1 MSDIAIKVHGLSKR
15 YRIGLREKYPT
26 LRESLMRAFSAP
38 VRAVR
43 SRSSA
48 QNNGRGPALI
58 WALRHVE
65 LEIRHGE
72 VVGIIGPN
80 GAGKSTLLKI
90 LSGITEPTEGFADIY
105 GRVGSLL
112 EVGTGFHM
120 ELTGRENIYMNGA
133 LLGMR
138 RHEIT
143 RKFDEIVSF
152 AEVEEFLDTP
162 VKRYSTGMYM
172 RLAFAVAAH
181 LDPEILIVDEVLAV
195 GDAQFQKKCL
205 GKMEAV
211 STNEGRTIIFVSHNM
226 AAVQALCPR
235 VVLLQHGNVQ
245 RDGLAGD
252 TISTYLDALE
262 QVASQDLLSRTDR
275 TGKGLVKVSR
285 VTIAMPEVN
294 SPGIL
299 VTGRP
304 AIFLFDLTHLL
315 PNLSC
320 VFTIYNRVGQP
331 VAHFSSCIRS
341 PDDVQDIGIGSKF
354 ICHLDEL
361 TLVPGRYRV
370 NVAVASNGQLQ
381 DHIEAVAMFDVE
393 QGLLRGRP
401 IARDTGYGSTLLH
414 HRWTLPGGD

>member
-1 MSDIAIKVHGLSKR
+1 MIDVECVGKR
-15 YRIGLREKYPT
+15 YRLGQSIRNDT
-26 LRESLMRAFSAP
+26 LRDAIAQL
-38 VRAVR
+38 VRRGFAR
-43 SRSSA
+43 SDERCE
-48 QNNGRGPALI
+48 QGHF
-58 WALRHVE
+58 WALKGVSFNVSE
-65 LEIRHGE
+65 GE
-72 VVGIIGPN
+72 VVGVIGRN

-90 LSGITEPTEGFADIY
+90 LTRITPPTEGRVRLR
-105 GRVGSLL
+105 GRAASLL
-112 EVGTGFHM
+112 EVGTGFHP

-133 LLGMR
+133 ILGMKR
-138 RHEIT
+138 QEIK
-143 RKFDEIVSF
+143 RKFDEIVTF
-152 AEVEEFLDTP
+152 AEMEKFLDTP
-162 VKRYSTGMYM
+162 VKRYSSGMYV

-181 LDPEILIVDEVLAV
+181 LEPEILLIDEILAV
-195 GDAQFQKKCL
+195 GDSAFQKKCL
-205 GKMEAV
+205 GKITEVA
-211 STNEGRTIIFVSHNM
+211 TGGRTVLFVSHNM

-354 ICHLDEL
+354 ICQLDEL

>member
-1 MSDIAIKVHGLSKR
+1 MSELAIRVENVSKR
-15 YRIGLREKYPT
+15 YRIGVRDTHRT
-26 LRESLMRAFSAP
+26 LREALVNATKRPFQRAQALLCAS
-38 VRAVR
+38 
-43 SRSSA
+43 
-48 QNNGRGPALI
+48 NGRQPEKTF
-58 WALRHVE
+58 WALRDVSFE
-65 LEIRHGE
+65 VKQGE
-72 VVGIIGPN
+72 VLGIIGRN
-80 GAGKSTLLKI
+80 GAGKSTLLKL
-90 LSGITEPTEGFADIY
+90 LSRITEPTEGRIEGY

-112 EVGTGFHM
+112 EVGTGFHP
-120 ELTGRENIYMNGA
+120 ELTGRENIYLNGA
-133 LLGMR
+133 ILGMTR
-138 RHEIT
+138 AEIQ
-143 RKFDEIVSF
+143 RKFDEIVAF
-152 AEVEEFLDTP
+152 AEIDQFLDTP
-162 VKRYSTGMYM
+162 VKRYSSGMYM

-181 LDPEILIVDEVLAV
+181 LDPEIMMVDEVLAV

-211 STNEGRTIIFVSHNM
+211 STNEGRTVIFVSHNM
-226 AAVQALCPR
+226 TAVQALCPR

-262 QVASQDLLSRTDR
+262 QAASQDLLSRTDR

-331 VAHFSSCIRS
+331 VAHFSSDIRS

-414 HRWTLPGGD
+414 HRWKLPGGD